1 MRLPKSP
8 TVLRHL
14 RRARLRRLRNIGF
27 VLGGS
32 LVHFPGH
39 TSRYL
44 TDKVGG
50 KTRTLY
56 IPLSRLEEVKEWNQN
71 HKVAKRLIAELS
83 EIQRKLF
90 LAEIRARRR

>member
-1 MRLPKSP
+1 MRLAKSP
-8 TVLRHL
+8 TVLRHM
-14 RRARLRRLRNIGF
+14 RQARLRRVRNMGF

-39 TSRYL
+39 TSLYL

-56 IPLSRLEEVKEWNQN
+56 VPLSRLEEVKEWNKN
-71 HKVAKRLIAELS
+71 YKVAKRLLAELS

-90 LAEIRARRR
+90 LAEIRARSR

>member
-14 RRARLRRLRNIGF
+14 RQARLRRLRNMGF

-39 TSRYL
+39 TSLYL

-56 IPLSRLEEVKEWNQN
+56 IPLSRLEEVKECNTN
-71 HKVAKRLIAELS
+71 YKVAKRLVAELS
-83 EIQRKLF
+83 EIQRKLL
-90 LAEIRARRR
+90 LAEIRAGSR

>member
-14 RRARLRRLRNIGF
+14 RRARLRSIGF

-32 LVHFPGH
+32 LVRFPGH

-50 KTRTLY
+50 
-56 IPLSRLEEVKEWNQN
+56 
-71 HKVAKRLIAELS
+71 
-83 EIQRKLF
+83 
-90 LAEIRARRR
+90 RRGRSISP